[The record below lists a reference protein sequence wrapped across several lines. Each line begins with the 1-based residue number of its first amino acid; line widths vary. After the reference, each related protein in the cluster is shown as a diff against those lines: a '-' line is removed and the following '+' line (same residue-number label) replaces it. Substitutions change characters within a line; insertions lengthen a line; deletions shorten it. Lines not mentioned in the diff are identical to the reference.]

1 VTKHRWKWVVVLSLL
16 LAVFTAIMATRPGS
30 WKPLISA
37 QFPGG
42 EWVDGETLSGWM
54 EGASPENLVL
64 LDVRTPDEYAM
75 SHLRGAQSVD
85 PSNPNVAGLSIPADA
100 TVVVYCSIGY
110 RSAAIVEELKDA
122 GIDDVY
128 NLEGGLFDWAN
139 RDRPVYRGEKRVG
152 EVHPF
157 NRWWGLLL
165 KRERRAR
172 TSGDDR

>member
-1 VTKHRWKWVVVLSLL
+1 MSKGCRFLLTPRSSSTVRSVTE
-16 LAVFTAIMATRPGS
+16 AP
-30 WKPLISA
+30 
-37 QFPGG
+37 
-42 EWVDGETLSGWM
+42 
-54 EGASPENLVL
+54 
-64 LDVRTPDEYAM
+64 
-75 SHLRGAQSVD
+75 
-85 PSNPNVAGLSIPADA
+85 
-100 TVVVYCSIGY
+100 
-110 RSAAIVEELKDA
+110 AIVEELKDA